1 MTIFSNTSTLISLHF
16 LSNFKKDYVNFRNVR
31 DFSNKFP
38 FSRTWVTAAAASNRI
53 IKLISTQ
60 TNRRHLSHVYNDL
73 VYADEDP
80 PFSIFFFFFRQR
92 PSARTFK
99 FLYFL
104 RFYRNDLKHS
114 DDLKCIQRSSLDA
127 LHWEG
132 ETSLARGCHIFLLL
146 SHRLIQLHKSFNHIN
161 GSKLRFFR
169 EQTNEL
175 LSK

>member
-1 MTIFSNTSTLISLHF
+1 MKIRHF
-16 LSNFKKDYVNFRNVR
+16 LF
-31 DFSNKFP
+31 
-38 FSRTWVTAAAASNRI
+38 
-53 IKLISTQ
+53 
-60 TNRRHLSHVYNDL
+60 
-73 VYADEDP
+73 
-80 PFSIFFFFFRQR
+80 FFFFFRQR

-175 LSK
+175 LSKWFFQDSPGCLRFTDSVSPWSTEMKHKNIKKSQSIFKNLSWYLVNKEWI